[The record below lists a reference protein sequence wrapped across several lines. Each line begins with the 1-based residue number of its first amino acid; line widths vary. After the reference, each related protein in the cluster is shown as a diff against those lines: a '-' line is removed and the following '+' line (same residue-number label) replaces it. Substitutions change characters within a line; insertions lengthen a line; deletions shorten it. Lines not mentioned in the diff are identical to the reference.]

1 MRRPTL
7 PAALAVVT
15 AVAALAAG
23 PVCLAEAPATDPLLQ
38 GYVET
43 VNVQLVLLHATV
55 LNKKGEVITD
65 LSPKDFDLRE
75 DGVEQEIS
83 VFGTSHDQSV
93 KVAFLLDV
101 SGSMGLHDRLG
112 DAKAAIKSF
121 VGALQPGDQIA
132 LMSFADSGV
141 NVEVGFTTNRFDFF
155 QKLSTLQPY
164 GQTALRDA
172 LARASSLMAEA
183 AGSRAAL
190 VLVSDGAEN
199 ASRMTKSEAISLAR
213 QVQVPIYAIGF
224 TRLPGHLRRGLGLS
238 PEERAFA
245 AIIQEFTGETGGEHL
260 QVFGPDET
268 ARAVALVEERLRGQY
283 LIGYR
288 PKDGAGAPGFRSID
302 LRTARAS
309 LKVLTR
315 KGYVSEP

>member
-1 MRRPTL
+1 MRKSPL
-7 PAALAVVT
+7 LATVL
-15 AVAALAAG
+15 LAASAL
-23 PVCLAEAPATDPLLQ
+23 CLAETPATDPLLQ
-38 GYVET
+38 GYVER
-43 VNVQLVLLHATV
+43 VQVQLVLLHATV
-55 LNKKGEVITD
+55 LNKKGEVVAD
-65 LSPKDFDLRE
+65 LGPKDFDLRE

-83 VFGTSHDQSV
+83 VFGSSHDQAV

-101 SGSMGLHDRLG
+101 SGSMALHNRLE
-112 DAKAAIKSF
+112 DAKTAIKSF
-121 VGALQPGDQIA
+121 VGALQPSDQIA

-141 NVEVGFTTNRFDFF
+141 SVEQGFTQNRFDFF
-155 QKLSTLQPY
+155 EKLSALAPY

-199 ASRMTKSEAISLAR
+199 ASRMTKSEAVSLAR

-224 TRLPGHLRRGLGLS
+224 TRLPGSLRHGLGLS
-238 PEERAFA
+238 PDERAFSA
-245 AIIQEFTGETGGEHL
+245 LIQEFTGETGGEHL
-260 QVFGPDET
+260 LVFGPGEI
-268 ARAVALVEERLRGQY
+268 ARAVSLVEERLRGQY
-283 LIGYR
+283 LIGYH

-309 LKVLTR
+309 LKVLVR
-315 KGYVSEP
+315 KGYLSEP